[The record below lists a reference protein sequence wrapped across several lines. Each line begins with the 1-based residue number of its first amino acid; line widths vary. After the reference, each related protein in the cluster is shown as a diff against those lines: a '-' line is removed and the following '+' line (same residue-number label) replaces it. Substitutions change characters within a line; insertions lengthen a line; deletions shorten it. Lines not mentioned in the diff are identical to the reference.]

1 MCFAWIHPLLFSVI
15 YAAAAAVHLCV
26 SCMFISFMS
35 EKLFMCT
42 VTTIMICAISFLLS
56 LHCNLQICC
65 KSSLISTVRLTRP
78 PSLSTSKSLS
88 FRNISSKSYKPL
100 TSNRSVSFRL
110 QDSFCFWNLGFLKGD
125 LFHVRLSVHLLN
137 MNLYAASAACVY
149 IWWQVILWFLH
160 SLFNFEICFYSLAD
174 GPIHWWARDAQVW
187 SWVWISFLA
196 VTAVGLLLCPSSIA
210 KVLHNRVCKV
220 VAGLGIG
227 FLHGSVVVGCIFNL
241 RILKPHNSSL

>member
-15 YAAAAAVHLCV
+15 YAAAAVHLCV

-56 LHCNLQICC
+56 LHCNLQICR
-65 KSSLISTVRLTRP
+65 KSSLISTVSLTRP

-149 IWWQVILWFLH
+149 IWWQVIFLV
-160 SLFNFEICFYSLAD
+160 SSFSFQLRNLFLRPSR
-174 GPIHWWARDAQVW
+174 WAHPLIGKRCTTMILGVNQF
-187 SWVWISFLA
+187 SGSNCCWITFVSFIYCESA
-196 VTAVGLLLCPSSIA
+196 T
-210 KVLHNRVCKV
+210 
-220 VAGLGIG
+220 
-227 FLHGSVVVGCIFNL
+227 
-241 RILKPHNSSL
+241 